1 MDTPESNQKLA
12 REVESLTR
20 TVEELRQIVQKNNF
34 SALQVFDKTVQFNN
48 KIKVFNKTA
57 NLASCQTGELS
68 VVGGKLYICSAT
80 DTWTIV
86 GTQVA

>member
-1 MDTPESNQKLA
+1 MAEENQQKEIDDLK
-12 REVESLTR
+12 RE
-20 TVEELRQIVQKNNF
+20 VEELRQIMFKNNF
-34 SALQVFDKTVQFNN
+34 SNLQVFTKDVQFLS

-57 NLASCQTGELS
+57 NLSACQTGELS

-86 GTQVA
+86 GTQS